1 MRLFFAVKLELS
13 DRDLNQNGDGKN
25 RKKKKKK
32 RNTVDSHY
40 LKILCLQIYPV
51 TEIYV

>member
-25 RKKKKKK
+25 RKKKKKEYS
-32 RNTVDSHY
+32 RFSLFEDLVFADLPSD
-40 LKILCLQIYPV
+40 
-51 TEIYV
+51 